1 MQGIK
6 YSMANNLRFV
16 VQNIWNWSKM
26 NTIVI
31 VLQIPLTIFL
41 PYISTYNMK
50 KVINFVELQERCIDL
65 IIPFLLM
72 CIVAAISKY
81 CEKYI
86 EWSLRGY
93 RYTYINSINKKRMS
107 TSYENTI
114 SSKGQELLGRAKN
127 LVSHDEAT
135 AQAIVITI
143 LGVCSSFVGV
153 IVYGVIVCRLKVL
166 VFGVI
171 VLSSIV
177 NFLFVKKIREYE
189 YSVRQYTWPLDRKIA
204 YITAKSSDLNNAKDI
219 RLFSFSKCFKTLFDL
234 FSYERMEWH
243 SKVLKKEYIGVVIGA
258 LLVLVRDSVGYAY
271 LVHQFYLEELELGNF
286 TYYVG
291 IIAGLSIWI
300 TNLLYN
306 YGDLLQM
313 SYDISDLRTYLDMPD
328 ENVFS
333 SQELNLQTINEIEL
347 RNVSYCFNDSE
358 NCVIRDVSMKVK
370 KGEKIAIVGL
380 NGAGKTTLVSL
391 ICGLLKPTE
400 GEILYNGIP
409 SQYYDKEEIFKNF
422 SAVFQDI
429 GLIPMS
435 IKENITFSTNDRCN
449 DIRANKIIKLSGVD
463 EFTRNYPNG
472 INNLLVKEVNE
483 DAVQL
488 SGGEMQKLAL
498 ARAMYKE
505 SSVMVLDEPTAAL
518 DAISE
523 AEIYGKYEQLFANK
537 ISFYIS
543 HRLASTQFCDRIL
556 FLEKGCIVEEGTHE
570 KLLKLEG
577 NYSKLFSTQS
587 KYYES

>member
-1 MQGIK
+1 MQEKK
-6 YSMANNLRFV
+6 YSIVNNLKFV
-16 VQNIWNWSKM
+16 VGNIWNWSKV
-26 NTIVI
+26 NTII
-31 VLQIPLTIFL
+31 IILQIPLTILL

-50 KVINFVELQERCIDL
+50 KVINFVEQQERCIDL
-65 IIPFLLM
+65 IVSFLLM
-72 CIVAAISKY
+72 CIIAAISKY
-81 CEKYI
+81 CEKYV

-93 RYTYINSINKKRMS
+93 RYTYINCINRKRMS
-107 TSYENTI
+107 VSYENTI

-135 AQAIVITI
+135 TQAIVISI
-143 LGVCSSFVGV
+143 LGVCSAFVGV
-153 IVYGVIVCRLKVL
+153 IVYGIIIWKLNAL
-166 VFGVI
+166 VFGTI
-171 VLSSIV
+171 ILSSVV

-219 RLFSFSKCFKTLFDL
+219 RLFSFSKCFRTLFDM

-243 SKVLKKEYIGVVIGA
+243 SKVLKKEYIGVVVGA

-271 LVHQFYLEELELGNF
+271 LVHQFYFEELELGNF
-286 TYYVG
+286 TYYIG

-313 SYDISDLRTYLDMPD
+313 SYDISDLRTYLDMSD
-328 ENVFS
+328 GNDVS
-333 SQELNLQTINEIEL
+333 SQELRLQTINEIEL
-347 RNVSYCFNDSE
+347 RNVSYSFSDSDDY
-358 NCVIRDVSMKVK
+358 VIRDVSMKVK

-400 GEILYNGIP
+400 GEILYNGIS
-409 SQYYDKEEIFKNF
+409 SQYYSREEIFKNF

-429 GLIPMS
+429 GLVPMS
-435 IKENITFSTNDRCN
+435 IKENITYATNDRCD
-449 DIRANKIIKLSGVD
+449 DIRVNKIIKLTGVD
-463 EFTRNYPNG
+463 EFTQNCTNG
-472 INNLLVKEVNE
+472 IDALLVKEVNE

-488 SGGEMQKLAL
+488 SGGEVQKLAL

-505 SSVMVLDEPTAAL
+505 SSVMILDEPTAAL
-518 DAISE
+518 DPISE
-523 AEIYGKYEQLFANK
+523 AEIYGKYEKLFENK

-543 HRLASTQFCDRIL
+543 HRLASTQFCNRIL
-556 FLEKGCIVEEGTHE
+556 FLEKGCIVEQGTHE
-570 KLLKLEG
+570 TLLKLEG

-587 KYYES
+587 KYYEN